1 MEYGLEGTLSI
12 KCDVYSYCIILMEL
26 FTRKKPDDHM
36 FEENL
41 NLRAWFHNVFLT
53 TSILDLVIVNLFSID
68 DRLDSN
74 KKLECVSLLIE
85 ATLNCKEESPKERYK
100 MDHVIST

>member
-68 DRLDSN
+68 DRIDSN
-74 KKLECVSLLIE
+74 KKLECVS
-85 ATLNCKEESPKERYK
+85 
-100 MDHVIST
+100 